1 MKQQCQNV
9 RSTKVKQNAMDNQD
23 KEDQNKP
30 QAKLKDLYVKI
41 YLANDTFTSIK
52 QDVSRN
58 VKQRKQ
64 IHNGVS

>member
-1 MKQQCQNV
+1 
-9 RSTKVKQNAMDNQD
+9 MDNQD